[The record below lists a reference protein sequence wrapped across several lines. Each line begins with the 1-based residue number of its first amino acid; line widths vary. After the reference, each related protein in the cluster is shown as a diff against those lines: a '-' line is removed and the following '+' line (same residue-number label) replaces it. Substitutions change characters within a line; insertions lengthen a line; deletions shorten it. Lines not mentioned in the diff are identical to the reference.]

1 MFATTYRKPV
11 SAYAL
16 LLLTALVFGLAAM
29 ASPVATARPLSAVSL
44 VNTIYTSRWSPASPD
59 PSGITYWPARKA
71 LVVVDGEV
79 EEMPNLFKGVNV
91 WQTSLTG
98 TVGATYSTLAFTKE
112 PVGIDIAVN
121 TQNNNFFISDDS
133 KKTIHEIALGPDGK
147 LGTSDDIRR
156 SFLTS
161 SFGNNDPE
169 GLTLG
174 AGKLY
179 TVDGTARKLY
189 ISEPGANGRF
199 DGAGDD
205 RVTSFDL
212 GVLGI
217 GDPEGIDFN
226 TDSGTLYIAD
236 RAGKAVFEVTTAGK
250 LIRKIALKPII
261 ASVLNPGDVTLA
273 PSSRNAAVK
282 SMYIVDRGVD
292 NNVDPNEN
300 DGKIYELT
308 LN

>member
-1 MFATTYRKPV
+1 MFSITSRMPV
-11 SAYAL
+11 CAYTL
-16 LLLTALVFGLAAM
+16 LLLLVGALSVA
-29 ASPVATARPLSAVSL
+29 ASPVATAQPLSAVSL
-44 VNTIYTSRWSPASPD
+44 VNTIYTSRWNPASPD

-91 WQTSLTG
+91 WQSSLTG

-133 KKTIHEIALGPDGK
+133 KKTIHEVALGPDGK
-147 LGTSDDIRR
+147 LGTGDDIRR

-179 TVDGTARKLY
+179 TVDGAGRKLY

-205 RVTSFDL
+205 KVTRIDL
-212 GVLGI
+212 VPVGI
-217 GDPEGIDFN
+217 QDPEGIDFN
-226 TDSGTLYIAD
+226 PDSGTLYIAD
-236 RAGKAVFEVTTAGK
+236 RAGKTVWEITTAGK
-250 LIRKIALKPII
+250 LVRKIALKPII
-261 ASVLNPGDVTLA
+261 PTVLNPGDVTLA
-273 PSSRNAAVK
+273 PNSRNAAVK
-282 SMYIVDRGVD
+282 SLYVVDRGVD
-292 NNVDPNEN
+292 NNDDPNEN
-300 DGKIYELT
+300 DGKIYEIT